1 MLLINPNAVQGAG
14 PVADESVAA
23 STLEMADTQPGAVF
37 ELPLSA
43 DELPGELALLLS
55 ASTTPAAEPMEAAQ
69 PDPERWLSS
78 MLEQQAVSVQAREL
92 QPVLASVTAQV
103 PVAGLPATVE
113 QEHPQ
118 ALNPAAAL
126 TPLVLAERPVA
137 QAQTNAAPAVS
148 GTSLTS
154 AQIPAAVVVP
164 ASTKAAAAVTSLL
177 VQEQAQSE
185 SLSSLSS
192 TAVDAPE
199 AATLAEFSSN
209 RTAPLAHT
217 LKLQTPQAQWGEQ
230 MLQSLRD
237 SVEMQINQR
246 VQNATIRLDPPEL
259 GSLEI
264 FLSHEGGRL
273 TVQLSAANT
282 DVARLL
288 QQTSERLRQ
297 ELVAQNF
304 VQVNVQV
311 SADAQGG
318 RQQGRGAFQPMAA
331 EEPVLAAQ
339 DSSEHAPQQDSASD
353 VLVTV

>member
-1 MLLINPNAVQGAG
+1 MLSLINPNAVQGAG

-43 DELPGELALLLS
+43 DELPSDLALLLS
-55 ASTTPAAEPMEAAQ
+55 TNTTPASELMEAAQ

-78 MLEQQAVSVQAREL
+78 MLEQQAVSLQAREL
-92 QPVLASVTAQV
+92 QPETAQV
-103 PVAGLPATVE
+103 PVAGLPASVE

-118 ALNPAAAL
+118 ALNPAATLAA
-126 TPLVLAERPVA
+126 LVLAERPGA
-137 QAQTNAAPAVS
+137 QAQAEAASTAS
-148 GTSLTS
+148 ATSLPS
-154 AQIPAAVVVP
+154 AQIPAAAVMP
-164 ASTKAAAAVTSLL
+164 ASTAAAAVATGLIA
-177 VQEQAQSE
+177 QEQAQSE
-185 SLSSLSS
+185 SLSSLTS

-199 AATLAEFSSN
+199 AATLAEFSGN
-209 RTAPLAHT
+209 RAAPLTHT

-264 FLSHEGGRL
+264 FLSHEGGRI

-339 DSSEHAPQQDSASD
+339 DSSEQAPQQDSASD